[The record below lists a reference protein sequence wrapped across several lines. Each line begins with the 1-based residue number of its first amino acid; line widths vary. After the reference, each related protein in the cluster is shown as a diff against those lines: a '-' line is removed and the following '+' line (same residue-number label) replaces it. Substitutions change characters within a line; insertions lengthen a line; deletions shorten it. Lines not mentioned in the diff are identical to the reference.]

1 MSAARHW
8 MVTLAEEPLG
18 STAWYHYGKRQKS
31 FESTVGLKSGL
42 LASHSETWRNGRRQ
56 AYLPKTHHILWC
68 LNGRADQGIGTG
80 TVVVIAVVV
89 LVVVLLLVVLV
100 VVAS

>member
-1 MSAARHW
+1 

-42 LASHSETWRNGRRQ
+42 LASHSESQ